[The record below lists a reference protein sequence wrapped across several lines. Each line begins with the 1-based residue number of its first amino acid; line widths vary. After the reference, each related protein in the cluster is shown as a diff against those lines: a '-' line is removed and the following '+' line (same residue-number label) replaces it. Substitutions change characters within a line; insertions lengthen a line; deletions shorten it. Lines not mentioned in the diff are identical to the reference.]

1 MAFLRRNKLLVL
13 GRETGGKIII
23 NEELIIEVVAIYKDF
38 VKLGFT
44 GQKNKYIIDRI
55 EIYEMKQQNS
65 Y

>member
-1 MAFLRRNKLLVL
+1 MLVL